1 MRWRAG
7 EFHPHK
13 LARTEALAGIALA
26 SFKARAAAFAIDFFT
41 VVAVYSP
48 LYIVFKYAFLRM
60 RGVAPKDINIHLDFG
75 WHDIG
80 SLVALVV
87 YFGLLAYWWNGQTL
101 GKRLF
106 KIRAV
111 SLVGERITLWQSVER
126 ALGYGASA
134 LEGGFGFLQYF
145 IDGNH
150 CCVHDRIAETIVV
163 KEPRLV
169 KVMPEEYMRD
179 GLGDENVQ
187 E

>member
-1 MRWRAG
+1 MRIKWAAG
-7 EFHPHK
+7 NYHPHEPEH
-13 LARTEALAGIALA
+13 AEALAGTALA

-41 VVAVYSP
+41 VALAYAP
-48 LYIVFKYAFLRM
+48 LYIAFEEVLLRL
-60 RGVAPKDINIHLDFG
+60 RGVAAKDIHIHLDFG

-163 KEPRLV
+163 KVL
-169 KVMPEEYMRD
+169 PEEHMRD